1 MSDAALQIVI
11 DRWAEVVRENTADK
25 DLVDEAQR
33 VEWEKFE
40 KKTTDR
46 LKAIV
51 NAYDGTELKQMDSDW
66 LANLERTISRADR
79 VDRETLEAR
88 KVAREEAERQ
98 KQEEERLRL
107 EAEERKRQEVAKTKA
122 SLLDKLKF

>member
-11 DRWAEVVRENTADK
+11 DRWADVVKENNADK
-25 DLVDEAQR
+25 DLVDEQQR
-33 VEWEKFE
+33 VEWEEFE
-40 KKTTDR
+40 KKTTER
-46 LKAIV
+46 LRAIV
-51 NAYDGTELKQMDSDW
+51 NGYDGGELKQTDSDW
-66 LANLERTISRADR
+66 LANLERTISKADR

-88 KVAREEAERQ
+88 KAAREEEELR

-107 EAEERKRQEVAKTKA
+107 EAEEQKRKEVANTKA

>member
-11 DRWAEVVRENTADK
+11 NRWADVVKENNADK
-25 DLVDEAQR
+25 DLIDEQQR
-33 VEWEKFE
+33 VEWEEFE
-40 KKTTDR
+40 KKTTER
-46 LKAIV
+46 LRAIV
-51 NAYDGTELKQMDSDW
+51 NGYDGGELKQTDSDW
-66 LANLERTISRADR
+66 LANLERTISKADR

-88 KVAREEAERQ
+88 KAAREEEELR

-107 EAEERKRQEVAKTKA
+107 EAEEQKRKEVATTKA

>member
-11 DRWAEVVRENTADK
+11 DRWAEVVKENTADK

-40 KKTTDR
+40 KKTTER

-51 NAYDGTELKQMDSDW
+51 NAYDGTELKQTDADW
-66 LANLERTISRADR
+66 LANLERTINRADR
-79 VDRETLEAR
+79 VDRETLETR
-88 KVAREEAERQ
+88 KAAREEAEHQ

-107 EAEERKRQEVAKTKA
+107 EAEERKRQEVANTKA

>member
-11 DRWAEVVRENTADK
+11 DRWADVVKENNADK
-25 DLVDEAQR
+25 DLVDEQQR
-33 VEWEKFE
+33 VEWENFE
-40 KKTTDR
+40 KKTTER
-46 LKAIV
+46 LRAIV
-51 NAYDGTELKQMDSDW
+51 NGYDGGELKQTDSDW
-66 LANLERTISRADR
+66 LANLERTISKADR

-88 KVAREEAERQ
+88 KAAREEEELR

-107 EAEERKRQEVAKTKA
+107 EAEEQKRKEVANTKA

>member
-11 DRWAEVVRENTADK
+11 DRWAEVVKENTADK

-40 KKTTDR
+40 KKTTER

-51 NAYDGTELKQMDSDW
+51 NAYDGTELKQTDADW
-66 LANLERTISRADR
+66 LANLERTINRADR
-79 VDRETLEAR
+79 VDRETLETR
-88 KVAREEAERQ
+88 KAAREEAERQ

-107 EAEERKRQEVAKTKA
+107 EAEERKRQEVANTKA

>member
-11 DRWAEVVRENTADK
+11 NRWADVVKENNADK
-25 DLVDEAQR
+25 DLVDEQQR

-40 KKTTDR
+40 KKTTER
-46 LKAIV
+46 LRAIV
-51 NAYDGTELKQMDSDW
+51 NGYDGGELKQTDSDW

-88 KVAREEAERQ
+88 KAAREEEELR

-107 EAEERKRQEVAKTKA
+107 EAEEQKRQEVANTKA

>member
-11 DRWAEVVRENTADK
+11 DRWADVVKENNADK
-25 DLVDEAQR
+25 DLVDEQQR

-40 KKTTDR
+40 KKTTER
-46 LKAIV
+46 LRAIV
-51 NAYDGTELKQMDSDW
+51 NGYDGGELKQTDSDW
-66 LANLERTISRADR
+66 LANLERTISQADR

-88 KVAREEAERQ
+88 KAAREEEELR

-107 EAEERKRQEVAKTKA
+107 EAEEQKRKEVANTKA

>member
-11 DRWAEVVRENTADK
+11 DRWAEVVKENTADK

-40 KKTTDR
+40 KKTTER

-51 NAYDGTELKQMDSDW
+51 NAYDGTELKQTDADW

-79 VDRETLEAR
+79 VDRETLETR
-88 KVAREEAERQ
+88 KAAREEAERQ

-107 EAEERKRQEVAKTKA
+107 EAEERKRQEVANTKA

>member
-11 DRWAEVVRENTADK
+11 NRWADVVKENNADK
-25 DLVDEAQR
+25 DLIDEQQR
-33 VEWEKFE
+33 VEWEEFE
-40 KKTTDR
+40 KKTTER
-46 LKAIV
+46 LRAIV
-51 NAYDGTELKQMDSDW
+51 NDYDGGELKQTDSDW
-66 LANLERTISRADR
+66 LANLERTISKADR

-88 KVAREEAERQ
+88 KAAREEEELR

-107 EAEERKRQEVAKTKA
+107 EAEEQKRKEVANTKA

>member
-11 DRWAEVVRENTADK
+11 NRWADVVKENNADK
-25 DLVDEAQR
+25 DLIDEQQR
-33 VEWEKFE
+33 VEWEEFE
-40 KKTTDR
+40 KKTTER
-46 LKAIV
+46 LRAIV
-51 NAYDGTELKQMDSDW
+51 NGYDGGELKQTDSDW
-66 LANLERTISRADR
+66 LANLERTISKADR

-88 KVAREEAERQ
+88 KAAREEEELR

-107 EAEERKRQEVAKTKA
+107 EAEEQKRKEVANTKA

>member
-11 DRWAEVVRENTADK
+11 DRWADVVKENNADK
-25 DLVDEAQR
+25 DLIDEQQR
-33 VEWEKFE
+33 VEWEEFE
-40 KKTTDR
+40 KKTTER
-46 LKAIV
+46 LRAIV
-51 NAYDGTELKQMDSDW
+51 NGYDGGELKQTDSDW
-66 LANLERTISRADR
+66 LADLERTISRADR

-88 KVAREEAERQ
+88 KAAREEEELR

-107 EAEERKRQEVAKTKA
+107 EAEERKRQEVANTKA

>member
-88 KVAREEAERQ
+88 KVAREEAERR

>member
-11 DRWAEVVRENTADK
+11 NRWADVVKENNADK
-25 DLVDEAQR
+25 DLVDEQQR

-40 KKTTDR
+40 KKTTER
-46 LKAIV
+46 LRAIV
-51 NAYDGTELKQMDSDW
+51 NGYDGGELKQTDSDW

-88 KVAREEAERQ
+88 KAAREEEERR

-107 EAEERKRQEVAKTKA
+107 EAEEQKRQEVANTKA